1 MPVVLPF
8 NPAAAAGGDPR
19 PTLLRTLRAFGR

>member
-1 MPVVLPF
+1 VLPF

-19 PTLLRTLRAFGR
+19 STLVRTLRAFGS